1 MLTKTLQCNLGAF
14 TCNVTFTR
22 MPLSLQINAQV
33 YYHLNKNLHQVDA
46 PVTTLQATPVTSKQ
60 LNTRLAFL
68 NQSKRG
74 KYKQFDLIRS

>member
-46 PVTTLQATPVTSKQ
+46 LQATPVTSKQ